1 MLEIVIPGAKDD
13 WDPINEEFV
22 NREPC
27 RLRLEHSLISISKWE
42 AKWHIPFLD
51 REGDITDEQLRD
63 YIRCMTLTQN
73 VDPDV
78 YKYLSKENMD
88 EIQEYITN
96 PMTATWFGNNSDERP
111 VGKGRAKQ
119 VVTSELIYYWMI
131 AQNIPVE
138 FEKWHLSRLMT
149 LIQVCSIK
157 NKEAEGGSKKM
168 SKNQIYNQNK
178 SLNAAR
184 RAKLHTKG

>member
-1 MLEIVIPGAKDD
+1 MLEIVVPGTKDD
-13 WDPINEEFV
+13 WDPVKEEFV
-22 NREPC
+22 SREPC

-51 REGDITDEQLRD
+51 NNSNITDEQLRD

-78 YKYLSKENMD
+78 YNHLTLENMN
-88 EIQEYITN
+88 EIQAYISD
-96 PMTATWFGNNSDERP
+96 PMTATWFGNNVEGIQE
-111 VGKGRAKQ
+111 GKGHSKQ

-131 AQNIPVE
+131 AQSIPVE

-157 NKEAEGGSKKM
+157 NKEAQGGQKKM
-168 SKNQIYNQNK
+168 NKNQIYNQNK